1 MSYSDDLQPIK
12 NLDQMQF
19 WCQKVLPLV
28 FDDSLSY
35 LETVSKMATFLNN
48 TITQMNTNSSWV
60 GAMIE
65 NNDQWITNTN
75 ADLFNWL
82 TGMENVG
89 IDERIVNNIQTLL
102 TDGTIEA
109 FVNKTVLV
117 NMNNDIDIF
126 KVDVNQQIATI
137 DGNLNTFKNETNTQL
152 ADKASQLQLSEM
164 VGGKPKDFYTTLSDL
179 QTAHPT
185 NDGFFY
191 VVGTTPGLIYVW
203 RSDSWT
209 NTNMQYSASGNADN
223 SIINKMVVDKSLYL
237 EKLND
242 TIKSSNLFSN
252 TGGNKDVCFS
262 PIIINNRY
270 QEVTLLNAYICPDF
284 PCLPNMA
291 YTFKN
296 IYHVVEYSKDSI
308 AVKMNQPV
316 NVLTTIVTSPT
327 TYFMSCDSTLML
339 TEKSIVNLG
348 SVILPYEDGGF
359 KLKRLLLNDGIVKK
373 NNLDSATKNWI
384 VNDAILE
391 SCMMNISLS
400 SNILN
405 LTRGIENFIF
415 SGGLTSEPTAALAGA
430 CTSLYIKVE
439 PNVAYHFE
447 GVFHVIE
454 SSDMLVPLVY
464 TYFAGSGGNL
474 VMSATTKYIRVDV
487 TASTRATAQINK
499 GTVKLPYEPFYYRS
513 KNILP
518 NIASVGIPELK
529 SDAFATI
536 ANDAIVESRMMNNSL
551 SSNILNLTRGI
562 ENFIFS
568 GGLTSEPTAAL
579 AGACTSLYIKV
590 EPNVAYHFEGVF
602 HVIESS
608 DMLVP
613 LVYTYFAGS
622 GGNLVMSATT
632 KYIRVDVTASTRAT
646 AQINKGTVKLP
657 YEPFYYRSKN
667 ILPNIASVG
676 IPELKSDVLALMPVS
691 TSKSL
696 TVTKSGI
703 NTYIRN
709 KWDDTLDF
717 VENMNI
723 DPGRNRLINFGGQ
736 WLFSKNEPSTGVS
749 SYSLKLISDDIC
761 PINIEGSFV
770 GANHG
775 WNFVYQATITGHG
788 LTVAD
793 IGKPWTQEAKTFYVA
808 SIIDANNLLFIGE
821 QKETNPVS
829 FEALIVSTI
838 TNGILTLSI
847 TVVVNTQWY
856 PSVKNI
862 SRTYLVDGNAVTSDG
877 DYSCDEYIISESY
890 DICDVSSMLTHLK
903 NNVGVVFNQEA
914 SDIMPRCRVM
924 VNYCFNRN
932 GSCVVKNDIKFYLSS
947 ALYYIGGIQS
957 QNIYS
962 QYSVFEYIPN
972 SVNWETPKAIASDS
986 IDKVGW
992 KDQINPPN
1000 RFISYPTNGTIKIN
1014 NYGFTG
1020 GYNTDIGTTKA
1031 SLRKNNGS
1039 AIIISTVLKNY
1050 PYAVDVI
1057 NKSVIQPN
1065 EVIEILAFRCPINYN
1080 FDIDATNIS
1089 WYWVGKDI
1097 YLMLDYHKTVNKFL
1111 KLPSYMMNK
1120 KVTVVEKSTN
1130 FSCSTEYVNFDGI
1143 NIAVTN
1149 FGYAILKLT

>member
-391 SCMMNISLS
+391 SCMMNI
-400 SNILN
+400 
-405 LTRGIENFIF
+405 
-415 SGGLTSEPTAALAGA
+415 
-430 CTSLYIKVE
+430 
-439 PNVAYHFE
+439 
-447 GVFHVIE
+447 
-454 SSDMLVPLVY
+454 
-464 TYFAGSGGNL
+464 
-474 VMSATTKYIRVDV
+474 
-487 TASTRATAQINK
+487 
-499 GTVKLPYEPFYYRS
+499 
-513 KNILP
+513 
-518 NIASVGIPELK
+518 
-529 SDAFATI
+529 
-536 ANDAIVESRMMNNSL
+536 SL